1 MAGFGVISSGILN
14 AISLR
19 MIKLSSDN
27 KDDKKETRKV
37 IDVRVTEVQG
47 FNLILEWGKRKAIKK

>member
-1 MAGFGVISSGILN
+1 MGGIVN
-14 AISLR
+14 ASKGNY

-27 KDDKKETRKV
+27 SKDKKETRKV

-47 FNLILEWGKRKAIKK
+47 FNLILEWGKKRVKK